1 MALKDQA
8 ALAADATFQ
17 SQVRM
22 AALNRASSFMQQ
34 AATVHNISDTK
45 YWALAQAV
53 LADGCVTMLP
63 RFAWAIAAFPN
74 FPFVIATPPTAVD
87 ADVITAVNNIWSR
100 LAGITPADAVA

>member
-22 AALNRASSFMQQ
+22 AALNRASSFINQ
-34 AATVHNISDTK
+34 APTIHNLSDTK

-53 LADGCVTMLP
+53 LADGCVAMLP

-74 FPFVIATPPTAVD
+74 FQFTVGPPPTAVD
-87 ADVITAVNNIWSR
+87 ADVITAVNAIWSR
-100 LAGITPADAVA
+100 LAGITPAEAQA